1 VNAIQTLPPSYQHQ
15 GTLDL
20 STQPLVLAALSLGS
34 ILLGGLA
41 VGMMLWVLPLLRPD
55 LIELSVTIGG
65 LADLL
70 RFLLIALI
78 VMVVMVVMV
87 VLHEGLHGLMF
98 WHFTGDR
105 PTFGF
110 KGLYAYA
117 AAPNWYLPRNQHR
130 KLVAV
135 SISRTSTSSVVC
147 RVRQAG
153 ASAMLVLTGHLR
165 TGKGNTMTLSPN
177 PIRPRR
183 WCKWP
188 RMRYF
193 VATIVRSI
201 DARSLCCR
209 GPVPA

>member
-1 VNAIQTLPPSYQHQ
+1 VNATQTLPPSYQRQ

-20 STQPLVLAALSLGS
+20 SKQPLMMAALSLGS

-117 AAPNWYLPRNQHR
+117 AAPNWYLPRNQHLVVALAPLIVMTLGGLL
-130 KLVAV
+130 LVAV
-135 SISRTSTSSVVC
+135 LPEAAVLPIIAIVALNAGGAIGDILAALWLL
-147 RVRQAG
+147 RVDAAALVQDTG
-153 ASAMLVLTGHLR
+153 DAMTVFRAEDPVLRGE
-165 TGKGNTMTLSPN
+165 SP
-177 PIRPRR
+177 
-183 WCKWP
+183 
-188 RMRYF
+188 
-193 VATIVRSI
+193 
-201 DARSLCCR
+201 
-209 GPVPA
+209 

>member
-1 VNAIQTLPPSYQHQ
+1 VNAIQTLPPSYQRQ

-41 VGMMLWVLPLLRPD
+41 VGIMLWVLPLLRPD
-55 LIELSVTIGG
+55 LIDLSVTIGG

-70 RFLLIALI
+70 RFLLVALS
-78 VMVVMVVMV
+78 VLAVMV

-117 AAPNWYLPRNQHR
+117 AAPSWYLPRNQHLVVALAPLIVMTLGGLL
-130 KLVAV
+130 LVAV
-135 SISRTSTSSVVC
+135 MP
-147 RVRQAG
+147 
-153 ASAMLVLTGHLR
+153 ASAVLPIIAVVALNAGGAIGDILVVFWLFRVDAAALVQDTGDAMTVFRAEDPALR
-165 TGKGNTMTLSPN
+165 GE
-177 PIRPRR
+177 
-183 WCKWP
+183 
-188 RMRYF
+188 
-193 VATIVRSI
+193 
-201 DARSLCCR
+201 
-209 GPVPA
+209 GP